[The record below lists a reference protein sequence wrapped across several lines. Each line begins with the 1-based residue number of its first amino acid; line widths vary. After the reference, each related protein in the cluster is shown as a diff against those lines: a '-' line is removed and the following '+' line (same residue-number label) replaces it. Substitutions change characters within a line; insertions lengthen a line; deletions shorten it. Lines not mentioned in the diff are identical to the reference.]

1 MARSNLGDKEIMQ
14 NTHIGEDMR
23 FRYQFPDGEV
33 MVSDPIPPDKR
44 KAGVITAWCEAVR
57 GRDAAIKQ
65 AIQDEREARKLAK
78 KKKEEADLPNVT
90 QAPLP
95 AAVPSAA
102 APTTPAPSAPGQIDP
117 ATWVASNLER
127 ATNEF
132 DQARLAYLH
141 AKEHLGMWERL
152 AQALDEKEGE

>member
-1 MARSNLGDKEIMQ
+1 
-14 NTHIGEDMR
+14 
-23 FRYQFPDGEV
+23 
-33 MVSDPIPPDKR
+33 
-44 KAGVITAWCEAVR
+44 AGVITAWCEAVR

-65 AIQDEREARKLAK
+65 AIQDEREARKKARK
-78 KKKEEADLPNVT
+78 AAEADSEPETKMPEHPPSPNL
-90 QAPLP
+90 AALS
-95 AAVPSAA
+95 AAVL
-102 APTTPAPSAPGQIDP
+102 TTPAPSAPGQIDP

-152 AQALDEKEGE
+152 AAALDQEGTE